1 MKSNNVATLL
11 NFFVFTQ
18 NKDLFNWVE
27 ASLKL
32 SSLCINNTTHN
43 LVKEIDSNF
52 IDNNTTNILVVEEL
66 LYAKLVSKLKSVF
79 PLSEYNFSIL
89 ILTNSRRPNI
99 TNSLS
104 MATVD
109 YVPWGSVS
117 VYMFEHLI
125 NSLIKDFKQNKTLQN
140 LAHFDPLTKA
150 ANQRLF
156 EDRGRQIIKR
166 SKRYKEPLS
175 LLYFDLDDF
184 KLVND
189 SLGHEVGDLLL
200 IKFVEIIQKCRR
212 ETDTLAR
219 LGGDEFALLLPNT
232 TQENARTIVNKI
244 INYLSEEKNIQG
256 NAILIK
262 SSIGSVS
269 IDANNLKDITLRDI
283 LKLADI
289 AVYEA
294 KKIAGTSVYHS

>member
-150 ANQRLF
+150 ANRRLF

-294 KKIAGTSVYHS
+294 KKIVGTSVYHY